1 MDFWS
6 LDHLDLE
13 EPLNIEIWGRSAA
26 EQDRIQPYRGD
37 WRVGDVGAQ
46 QAMRFPH
53 RLPWV
58 PDPVGKDWCVR
69 GALLVVGSA
78 YGPFIGGDGR
88 SHEIDP
94 SEYACGS
101 CAEFGRVF
109 FEKVIRRRP
118 YYARVAEMAS
128 TVVASC
134 RAMALF
140 DLCRVAFVRR
150 DVGRDQG
157 GDGVVTQA
165 TQLFT
170 NYVESPTPNDWLW
183 RRVLGSESSV
193 ILALGT
199 IAEHGVLR
207 LFARNLRDFLIRDS
221 ADPSIRFNCR
231 RDDYKWPSRYA
242 AVRRKLRDR
251 GAASSTPFW
260 QVEGRTES
268 GSHRTWRVAVVPHPT
283 GAWGSTNTAWTEA
296 LSTIYSH

>member
-1 MDFWS
+1 MEFWS
-6 LDHLDLE
+6 LDQLDLE
-13 EPLNIEIWGRSAA
+13 DPINIEMWSRSAA

-37 WRVGDVGAQ
+37 WQIGDVGAQ

-58 PDPVGKDWCVR
+58 PDPVGKGWDGR

-88 SHEIDP
+88 SHEIEP
-94 SEYACGS
+94 SEYACCS

-109 FEKVIRRRP
+109 FEKVIQRRP
-118 YYARVAEMAS
+118 YYARVAELAS
-128 TVVASC
+128 AVVDSC
-134 RAMALF
+134 RAVALF

-150 DVGRDQG
+150 ALGRDRG

-165 TQLFT
+165 AQLFT

-183 RRVLGSESSV
+183 RRVLGSEASV

-207 LFARNLRDFLIRDS
+207 LFARNLRDPHIRDS
-221 ADPSIRFNCR
+221 ADPSIRFDCK
-231 RDDYKWPSRYA
+231 RDDHKWPTRYA
-242 AVRRKLRDR
+242 DGRRKLRDR
-251 GAASSTPFW
+251 VAAPSPLFW
-260 QVEGRTES
+260 QVEGYTER
-268 GSHRTWRVAVVPHPT
+268 GLHRAWRVVVVPHPT
-283 GAWGSTNTAWTEA
+283 GAWGATNSAWTET
-296 LSTIYSH
+296 LSVIYHL